1 MFIMGSSTKETAL
14 NKYKPIVEKI
24 LGGERLN
31 KVLKGENYSK
41 SVVESPRSITKTPTF
56 QELLDEY
63 IPSKLTLE
71 HHRKLYNE
79 HRNIKQ
85 LRIDT
90 VDEEQI
96 NRACE
101 GLGNVQ
107 ALINKEEGYTIL
119 LINEIDIEAQAKA
132 IDMAYKL
139 RGAYSPTKVEV
150 KRTYEDLTDKEILEL
165 MKG

>member
-1 MFIMGSSTKETAL
+1 MGKTTKEEAL
-14 NKYKPIVEKI
+14 RKYKPILAKI
-24 LGGERLN
+24 VAGERKG
-31 KVLKGENYSK
+31 KVLRDSNYSENVANNPSRVIGK
-41 SVVESPRSITKTPTF
+41 PTF

-63 IPSKLTLE
+63 IPSDFTLE

-96 NRACE
+96 NKACE

-107 ALINKEEGYTIL
+107 ALINKEEGYTTLI
-119 LINEIDIEAQAKA
+119 INEIDIEAQAKA

>member
-1 MFIMGSSTKETAL
+1 MNSRKEKAL
-14 NKYKPIVEKI
+14 NKYKRIVAKI
-24 LGGERLN
+24 SDGERIS
-31 KVLKGENYSK
+31 KVLKDENYSK
-41 SVVESPRSITKTPTF
+41 YIVKSPTSITKTATF

-63 IPSKLTLE
+63 IPSDLTLE

-90 VDEEQI
+90 VDEGQI
-96 NRACE
+96 NKACE

-107 ALINKEEGYTIL
+107 ALINKDEGYTIL

>member
-1 MFIMGSSTKETAL
+1 MNSRKQKAL
-14 NKYKPIVEKI
+14 NKYKPIIEKI
-24 LGGERLN
+24 VAGEGIG

-41 SVVESPRSITKTPTF
+41 HIVKSPTSITKTPTF

-96 NRACE
+96 NKACE

-107 ALINKEEGYTIL
+107 ALINKEEGYTT
-119 LINEIDIEAQAKA
+119 LIVNEIDIEAQAKA